1 MKPITYYLRLQYLM
15 IYKSNLKH
23 LKLLEATPATPNKK
37 KVVKV
42 IQLYEERKIPNYR
55 TALTTVAKL
64 TIPSLYKKGE
74 ADRSYDEL
82 LSKYEIAEPVT
93 GILSRPSKRKKDK
106 VIDVDVIL
114 FTKRKNQRKRRT
126 KMTWKSKKTSQMY
139 QGRNTRNTLRT

>member
-1 MKPITYYLRLQYLM
+1 MTF
-15 IYKSNLKH
+15 KSNLKH
-23 LKLLEATPATPNKK
+23 LKKLLEATPATKNKK

-82 LSKYEIAEPVT
+82 LSKYEHAEPVT

-126 KMTWKSKKTSQMY
+126 KMTWK
-139 QGRNTRNTLRT
+139 